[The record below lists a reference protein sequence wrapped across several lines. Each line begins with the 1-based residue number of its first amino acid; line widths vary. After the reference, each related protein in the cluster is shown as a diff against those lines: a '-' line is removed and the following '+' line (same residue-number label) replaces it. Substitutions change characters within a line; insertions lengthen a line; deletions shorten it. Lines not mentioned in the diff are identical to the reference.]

1 MTLRQPQNIVPA
13 GTAPTFTAVA
23 ASDTMAVDGE
33 RLTVEL
39 RSTHSSTI
47 AVTVTNYEVLENGD
61 TAPNK
66 VYTIPIG
73 SVTPAEIRIPLF
85 KSYLNPATNLA
96 TVTCVPTTT
105 VTIAVVR
112 R

>member
-1 MTLRQPQNIVPA
+1 MSLRQPQNIVPA

-23 ASDTMAVDGE
+23 ASDTMAVDSD
-33 RLTVEL
+33 RLTAEF
-39 RSTHSSTI
+39 RSTHSATI
-47 AVTVTNYEVLENGD
+47 SVSVTSYEVLENGD
-61 TAPNK
+61 TAPAK

-73 SVTPAEIRIPLF
+73 SVTPAEIRIPLY

-96 TVTCVPTTT
+96 TITCTPTTT
-105 VTIAVVR
+105 VTMAVVR